1 MLADDDRYD
10 CLRCARVLGRGRT
23 KPDMPDVQAAVA
35 PDRAVTAASPEP
47 GHPCIP
53 ATIYPINGFW
63 FAECPFLN
71 ISKHGRTADE
81 AEAKLREHVRSL
93 GNMAKAML
101 RREQRFFQLPL
112 PE

>member
-1 MLADDDRYD
+1 MLTDDDRYD
-10 CLRCARVLGRGRT
+10 CLRCARVLGRARPSSPAPT
-23 KPDMPDVQAAVA
+23 VTSHVA
-35 PDRAVTAASPEP
+35 PAS
-47 GHPCIP
+47 GTDHPCVP
-53 ATIYPINGFW
+53 ATLYPLNGFW

-71 ISKHGRTADE
+71 ISKYGKTADE

-93 GNMAKAML
+93 GPLAKGVL